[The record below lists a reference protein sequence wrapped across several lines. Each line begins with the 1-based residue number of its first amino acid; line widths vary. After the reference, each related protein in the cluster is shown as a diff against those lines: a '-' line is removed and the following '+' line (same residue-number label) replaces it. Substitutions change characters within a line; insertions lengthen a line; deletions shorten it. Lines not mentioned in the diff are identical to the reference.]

1 MDVDDLTLMVE
12 TNLTTTKVRYSHGRL
27 RVEVCLFLVLASL
40 SGNRPTAL
48 LNLRY
53 QDIIVT
59 LLRDPEGG
67 PHRILI
73 EFTPEF
79 TKSFLG
85 LKEGYGLFVSIGSI
99 RRH

>member
-1 MDVDDLTLMVE
+1 MDNDDLTLMVKR
-12 TNLTTTKVRYSHGRL
+12 NLTSTKIRYNHGRL
-27 RVEVCLFLVLASL
+27 RIETCLFLILASL
-40 SGNRPTAL
+40 SGNRPKAL

-53 QDIIVT
+53 QDILVT

-85 LKEGYGLFVSIGSI
+85 QKEGHVLLSP
-99 RRH
+99 